1 MDLIGIGKIYNTMK
15 IIISLVLYA
24 FGIALGFI
32 LLYPFVRG
40 FQISIIYGIFSLALS
55 IASLIYGILL
65 MNKKKENKSRMI
77 TSRLTPL
84 YKFYIP
90 IFIIEILL
98 FNTILL
104 IFNIY
109 PENDDSVFIVV
120 EVILVLWVL
129 FLLPCIKL
137 YQMYLI
143 NDKIIVDSYF
153 KEKVFNKNETKNVRR
168 FFIFFFKIEL
178 KKNSFII
185 LPKISE
191 SMNLFVIPKSVRALK
206 NLI

>member
-1 MDLIGIGKIYNTMK
+1 MK

-40 FQISIIYGIFSLALS
+40 FQISIIYGISSLALS

-178 KKNSFII
+178 KKHSFII